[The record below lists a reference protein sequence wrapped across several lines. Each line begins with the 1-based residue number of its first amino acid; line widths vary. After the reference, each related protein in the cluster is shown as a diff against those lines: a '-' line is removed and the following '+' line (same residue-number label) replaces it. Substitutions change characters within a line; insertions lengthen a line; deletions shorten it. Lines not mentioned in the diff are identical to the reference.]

1 VSISGTI
8 PVSGTVTVNQG
19 TSPWVTSL
27 ASTTITGSVAVTG
40 AFFQAIQPVSIAGT
54 VAVTQSTSPWIVAG
68 GGTAGSPGTAV
79 LTVQGI
85 AGGTAIPISGTVTVT
100 PSGLQNVNLT
110 QLNSVALGSPS
121 NYGTSPGGVEVQ
133 GVNAFV
139 TNTVATTLASTTITG
154 TVAVTQSTSPWVVSG
169 TVTTTPSGLQNV
181 NLTQLDSTAL
191 GAPSA
196 YGTSPGNVIV
206 PGVNAFITNNPA
218 ENLFEVAGVILG
230 ASAVTNF
237 GTAPAAANVPGVNAS
252 LFAGTTALSTTAGG
266 LNVNLISTTIT
277 GTVTVAGNKGNN
289 NSIPGTN
296 NLGVVPGIANAATQT
311 WTEGDQVLESMDLS
325 GRQRVRG
332 TLTPNNAAPDADG
345 LMTLTHLA
353 NAVAPSYTEGNLV
366 LASCDLAGNTR
377 IIGTKTN
384 NSAPPSSTQVGVIPA
399 IANAAAPT
407 WTEGDQVLLSEDLSG
422 NLRVTLAGS
431 ATTPFN
437 LTQVAGTALGATAV
451 TAFGTAPAAANV
463 PGVNSSL
470 FAGTTGIT
478 ATGTSLNVNLTNS
491 LSIAGALTN
500 NNAAPTATLL
510 GVLPAIAETTYATVT
525 YTTGDMVLPVTDLHG
540 ALNTD
545 LQAVAGTG
553 VSISAAGMQKV
564 GIAGGANGTTIDASI
579 AAGTAPGNGLAILSV
594 YNNTPPSLT
603 TGQSVALQCDQNGSI
618 FVKNTRRSET
628 KALSTTISTTTA
640 TAIVTAPGA
649 GLFADLS
656 SLIITVTPQG
666 VTGEAFTVTVSDGTN
681 SFIYDMFTGVT
692 ATLAPTQINA
702 SFNPPI
708 PATTANTAWT
718 ATVSTITTQPVIHV
732 TTLVILQKAS

>member
-1 VSISGTI
+1 
-8 PVSGTVTVNQG
+8 
-19 TSPWVTSL
+19 L
-27 ASTTITGSVAVTG
+27 
-40 AFFQAIQPVSIAGT
+40 
-54 VAVTQSTSPWIVAG
+54 TQVAG
-68 GGTAGSPGTAV
+68 
-79 LTVQGI
+79 
-85 AGGTAIPISGTVTVT
+85 
-100 PSGLQNVNLT
+100 
-110 QLNSVALGSPS
+110 VALG
-121 NYGTSPGGVEVQ
+121 
-133 GVNAFV
+133 
-139 TNTVATTLASTTITG
+139 AT
-154 TVAVTQSTSPWVVSG
+154 
-169 TVTTTPSGLQNV
+169 
-181 NLTQLDSTAL
+181 
-191 GAPSA
+191 
-196 YGTSPGNVIV
+196 
-206 PGVNAFITNNPA
+206 
-218 ENLFEVAGVILG
+218 
-230 ASAVTNF
+230 AVTNF
-237 GTAPAAANVPGVNAS
+237 GTAPAAAA
-252 LFAGTTALSTTAGG
+252 
-266 LNVNLISTTIT
+266 
-277 GTVTVAGNKGNN
+277 
-289 NSIPGTN
+289 
-296 NLGVVPGIANAATQT
+296 
-311 WTEGDQVLESMDLS
+311 
-325 GRQRVRG
+325 
-332 TLTPNNAAPDADG
+332 
-345 LMTLTHLA
+345 
-353 NAVAPSYTEGNLV
+353 
-366 LASCDLAGNTR
+366 
-377 IIGTKTN
+377 
-384 NSAPPSSTQVGVIPA
+384 
-399 IANAAAPT
+399 
-407 WTEGDQVLLSEDLSG
+407 
-422 NLRVTLAGS
+422 
-431 ATTPFN
+431 
-437 LTQVAGTALGATAV
+437 
-451 TAFGTAPAAANV
+451 V

-510 GVLPAIAETTYATVT
+510 GVLPAIAETAYATVT

-564 GIAGGANGTTIDASI
+564 GIAGGVNGTTIDASI

-594 YNNTPPSLT
+594 YNNTSPSLT